1 MTNACGRRDADTRRF
16 ANPGLPMLKRVCHLL
31 AGFALLAGLPMAAAA
46 PPDWVGSWS
55 ASPQAAMAG
64 KPVAYADQSLRLI
77 LRPSLGGERLR
88 VKLSNRYG
96 EQPLVLGNARL
107 ALRQAGAGI
116 QAGSDRALSF
126 GGLPGVTLAP
136 HAEVWSDA
144 LDLPVPAFAE
154 LALSLYLPQP
164 TLAST
169 SHFLAMQTS
178 YVAAGDQTAA
188 VAWPEAKTIGAWPFV
203 VGLDVQREGAAA
215 QSLVVF
221 GDSSVDGDGSTEDA
235 NGRLTDAL
243 AQRLQGRGW
252 AVLNQGLIGNR
263 LLRDAPRQPSNPAG
277 AALGEAATRR
287 FERDVLQQSGVRAVL
302 LRIGTNDIA
311 FPGSL
316 ATPEAPVSVAALIQG
331 YRALAAR
338 ARQQGLRVIA
348 STIPPFEAAD
358 IAPGYYSPAKDGQ
371 RRAFNRWLR
380 AHAREFDALVDADAL
395 LRDPRRPTRLL
406 PAYDSGDHV
415 HPNDAGYA
423 AMAAAVPLGLFI
435 ND

>member
-1 MTNACGRRDADTRRF
+1 MTNACGRRGADTRRF
-16 ANPGLPMLKRVCHLL
+16 ANPGLPMIKRVRHLV
-31 AGFALLAGLPMAAAA
+31 AGLALLLPGLLMAAAA
-46 PPDWVGSWS
+46 PPWVGSWS
-55 ASPQAAMAG
+55 ASPQAALAG
-64 KPVAYADQSLRLI
+64 KPAAYADQSLRLI

-88 VKLSNRYG
+88 VRLSNRYG
-96 EQPLVLGNARL
+96 DQPLVLGAARI
-107 ALRQAGAGI
+107 ALRGAGAAI
-116 QAGSDRALSF
+116 QPGSERLLSF
-126 GGLPGVTLAP
+126 AGHSGVTLAP

-144 LDLPVPAFAE
+144 VELALPALADV
-154 LALSLYLPQP
+154 ALSLYLPQP
-164 TLAST
+164 TLAGT
-169 SHFLAMQTS
+169 AHFLAMQTS

-188 VAWPEAKTIGAWPFV
+188 VAWPEAKTIAAWPFV
-203 VGLDVQREGAAA
+203 VGLDVQREGTPA
-215 QSLVVF
+215 QALVVF
-221 GDSSVDGDGSTEDA
+221 GDSSVDGDGSTEDG
-235 NGRLTDAL
+235 NGRFTDAL
-243 AQRLQGRGW
+243 ARRLQGRGW

-277 AALGEAATRR
+277 AALGEAATAR

-316 ATPEAPVSVAALIQG
+316 ARSEAPVRVAALIQG
-331 YRALAAR
+331 YQALATR

-348 STIPPFEAAD
+348 STIPPFEHAD

-380 AHAREFDALVDADAL
+380 AHAPEFDAMVDVDAV
-395 LRDPRRPTRLL
+395 LRDPRRPARLL

-423 AMAAAVPLGLFI
+423 AMAAAVPLGLFV